1 MFGRTGHPV
10 ATTPGPYRAEHL
22 AYLVELADTG
32 HYQTV
37 TQTTVDLDDI
47 APGSVTGFL
56 GPNGAGKST
65 TMRMSMGLDRPTSGG
80 RRAHSRDA
88 ALRAPLMGP

>member
-1 MFGRTGHPV
+1 VCGRTGHPV

-47 APGSVTGFL
+47 ATAPSRL
-56 GPNGAGKST
+56 
-65 TMRMSMGLDRPTSGG
+65 RPTPATS
-80 RRAHSRDA
+80 AATPSRH
-88 ALRAPLMGP
+88 